1 MLSPWHLRQHRVFV
15 DNLYELQSPLGFPV
29 VLECLSVSLHSF
41 CVPYLYSDLN
51 YCACVLVGV
60 GPISVGLVIVPRLGT
75 TLLWT
80 VVAIINSPDC
90 RNNLSKLLADAC
102 IQLLRMDAIDPI

>member
-1 MLSPWHLRQHRVFV
+1 
-15 DNLYELQSPLGFPV
+15 
-29 VLECLSVSLHSF
+29 
-41 CVPYLYSDLN
+41 
-51 YCACVLVGV
+51 
-60 GPISVGLVIVPRLGT
+60 LGT